1 MDSPAK
7 GLLNSREPQPIDEL
21 PKVVVA
27 HATFQK
33 ALAGDPSESSLAYPI
48 QAFLGVKG
56 SWSILPEQNHP
67 TLNENQRSGRP
78 WQIDFV
84 GKRDERWSFA
94 LEVKIHTGAKSD
106 RLVRD
111 VVKLLLLGD
120 KEESKNALR
129 YLLVLFPRPSEI
141 VKYMPASRYEPRL
154 TQKMYGVSGAPPVD
168 LFDQLLP
175 WIKPSQEL
183 LLGRLDL
190 GIRRHVD
197 AALLAFD
204 RRTVRGDIRVDLV
217 AKSWSDDFACG
228 LWKFLW
234 KSPQA
239 DYSLP
244 KAAEQLE
251 DKQ

>member
-1 MDSPAK
+1 MDILSNSAST
-7 GLLNSREPQPIDEL
+7 SRELQPINEL

-48 QAFLGVKG
+48 QAFLGVNG
-56 SWSILPEQNHP
+56 WRMLPEQNHP
-67 TLNENQRSGRP
+67 TLNQNQKAGRP

-84 GKRDERWSFA
+84 GKRGGPWSFA
-94 LEVKIHTGAKSD
+94 LEVKIHDGARPD
-106 RLVRD
+106 RVIRD

-120 KEESKNALR
+120 SDESKNALR

-141 VKYMPASRYEPRL
+141 MKEIPETRYEPLL

-168 LFDQLLP
+168 LFEQLLP
-175 WIKPSQEL
+175 WRKPSQEL
-183 LLGRLDL
+183 LLGNLDL

-197 AALLAFD
+197 TALIAFD
-204 RRTVRGDIRVDLV
+204 RSAVRGDVKVELV
-217 AKSWSDDFACG
+217 AKNWSDDFACG

-234 KSPQA
+234 KGSRT

-244 KAAEQLE
+244 KATELLENEQ
-251 DKQ
+251 